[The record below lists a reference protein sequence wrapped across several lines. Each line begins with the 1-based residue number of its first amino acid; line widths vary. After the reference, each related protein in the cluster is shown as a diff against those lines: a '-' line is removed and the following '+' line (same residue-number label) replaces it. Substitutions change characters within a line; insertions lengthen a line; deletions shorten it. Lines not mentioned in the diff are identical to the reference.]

1 MASAYFRGDTHFRI
15 SVKREGKLDFYV
27 IPSRD
32 RILTD
37 ELHVLT
43 VYSRIT
49 DIFSVRNGY
58 DVTIEMFDG
67 NPKYTYVNISEVGK
81 REGSRHVENVKKL
94 FKQTKENLEKITHII
109 KEEKEKIKMAFEL
122 KTKINTYINE
132 YYSRPYSEKHESA
145 DKQMRTWCEER
156 ERELNAIEPYVNI
169 MNHYSAYRS
178 NVFTALETIKTMAL
192 YNKED
197 SKEAIKLFSV
207 YLDFKAL
214 LGHSGL
220 EMNILTEDGF
230 SGFAFSSF
238 YLDHNLRF
246 SPSDDIRLFEQRRSE
261 VLNATR

>member
-1 MASAYFRGDTHFRI
+1 MPSAYFRGDTHFRI

-49 DIFSVRNGY
+49 DAFTVRNGY

-67 NPKYTYVNISEVGK
+67 NPKYSYVNISEVGK
-81 REGSRHVENVKKL
+81 REGSRHVEKVKEL
-94 FKQTKENLEKITHII
+94 FKKAEANFKKINLII

-132 YYSRPYSEKHESA
+132 FFSRPYSEKHELA
-145 DKQMRTWCEER
+145 YKEIWTWREER
-156 ERELNAIEPYVNI
+156 ERELVAIEPYVNI
-169 MNHYSAYRS
+169 MKSYSAYRS
-178 NVFTALETIKTMAL
+178 NVFAALETIKTMTL

-197 SKEAIKLFSV
+197 SKEAIKPFSV

-214 LGHSGL
+214 LGHNGL
-220 EMNILTEDGF
+220 EMNILKEDGF
-230 SGFAFSSF
+230 SGFLFSSYF
-238 YLDHNLRF
+238 LDRNLCF

-261 VLNATR
+261 ILNATR

>member
-1 MASAYFRGDTHFRI
+1 MPSAYFRGDTHYRI

-49 DIFSVRNGY
+49 DTFLVRNGY
-58 DVTIEMFDG
+58 DVAIEMFDG
-67 NPKYTYVNISEVGK
+67 NPKYSYVNISEVGK
-81 REGSRHVENVKKL
+81 CEGSRQVENVKKL
-94 FKQTKENLEKITHII
+94 FKQSEENFKKITQAI
-109 KEEKEKIKMAFEL
+109 KEEKEKIKAAFEL
-122 KTKINTYINE
+122 KKKIRAYINE
-132 YYSRPYSEKHESA
+132 YYSRPYSEKHELA
-145 DKQMRTWCEER
+145 DKEMRTWCEER
-156 ERELNAIEPYVNI
+156 ERELVAIEPYVNI

-178 NVFTALETIKTMAL
+178 NVFAALETIKTMAL

-214 LGHSGL
+214 LGHNGL

-230 SGFAFSSF
+230 SGFPFSSF
-238 YLDHNLRF
+238 YLHRNLCF

-261 VLNATR
+261 ILNATR